1 MRWLSYTF
9 QISMIVICLSSST
22 RLARAQ
28 DQPSSPPA
36 KPAPSDEKPADVAG
50 TWSVSTETPNGTFT
64 QTLTLKQNG
73 ATLSGTIGGEKATSD
88 LTGTVNGNTV
98 NFSFTR
104 KGQRGTMTMNY
115 SGTADGDTI
124 KGTIKPSF
132 AGGGGGR
139 GYGGNGGAGSG
150 GGARA
155 GRGGG
160 RGTHTFTATRQKQAS

>member
-9 QISMIVICLSSST
+9 QISMIVICLTSST

-73 ATLSGTIGGEKATSD
+73 GTLSGTISGEKATSD
-88 LTGTVNGNTV
+88 LTGTVNGNTRQ
-98 NFSFTR
+98 FLLHAQRPTR
-104 KGQRGTMTMNY
+104 DDDYELQRYRRWRHHQRYDQT
-115 SGTADGDTI
+115 
-124 KGTIKPSF
+124 
-132 AGGGGGR
+132 
-139 GYGGNGGAGSG
+139 
-150 GGARA
+150 
-155 GRGGG
+155 
-160 RGTHTFTATRQKQAS
+160 